1 MFYLGVI
8 YANAY
13 YSYFH
18 VSIFAL
24 GLGFGELVIH
34 SLGLIRAPVVIICV
48 LAVLLSA
55 RGSTLLPPTLLPRKF
70 AAAAGRAAGVVARAH
85 VWIVLAGVGLVIA
98 WQAIQPFRWLA
109 PVTIAAGFIIGQS
122 RAANR
127 GRRPQ
132 GLRDRAVPTFVA
144 GVFLLWA
151 ATLVAGQLGVQDAQT
166 NARNLLS
173 RTAVVLYS
181 TERISIRGPSVQV
194 VDLGKEVRFRYRYT
208 GLRQLVERG
217 GRFYLLPV
225 GWDRRVDAIYLIQ
238 QSDTIRVELMPGT
251 QPG

>member
-8 YANAY
+8 YASAY

-24 GLGFGELVIH
+24 GFGFGELVIH

-48 LAVLLSA
+48 LGVLLA
-55 RGSTLLPPTLLPRKF
+55 RGSGLLPTTLLPPRF
-70 AAAAGRAAGVVARAH
+70 AAAAGRAFGVVARAH
-85 VWIVLAGVGLVIA
+85 VWIVLAGIGLVVA

-109 PVTIAAGFIIGQS
+109 PVTIAAGFLIGQS
-122 RAANR
+122 PAANG
-127 GRRPQ
+127 GRRPR
-132 GLRDRAVPTFVA
+132 GLRDRAVPTFTA
-144 GVFLLWA
+144 AVFLLWA
-151 ATLVAGQLGVQDAQT
+151 ATLVAGQLGVQDAQ
-166 NARNLLS
+166 NDAKNLLS
-173 RTAVVLYS
+173 RTAVALYS
-181 TERISIRGPSVQV
+181 TDRLSITGPSVQV
-194 VDLGKEVRFRYRYT
+194 VDLGKEFRFRYRYT